1 MTRLFEENK
10 QVFDLKQEEITNNRN
25 IALQLYGTI
34 RTEEIRAEDLAIKD
48 EELKQKMEQAKTE
61 QEYLEYKDQ
70 RDYNLKVAEALSKED
85 YQNRQLDLQGR
96 TKASDYLKFEVE
108 NEDGS
113 KSTVYRNPMT
123 GQEMSSAN
131 VYGSTPSTAQ
141 GQDAPIGK
149 VFNLFSPTGQA
160 LLGVPDGTVV
170 PTRLGEV
177 SPQNAQV
184 RGKECAEF
192 VNDVYGDLLPKKLGS
207 SYQDKLN
214 VCNEPTGGIGS
225 VAAWKPE
232 GSGNF

>member
-1 MTRLFEENK
+1 MDTDVAGEYQNSVINNPAYQASIQQMNGINQQIADNNKNINALRDDVRKKYSAGTPESLIASAIAREARPLIEQGQYLTQLQQNAQSEMTRLFEENK
-10 QVFDLKQEEITNNRN
+10 AVFDLKQEEITNNRN

-113 KSTVYRNPMT
+113 KSTVYRNPT
-123 GQEMSSAN
+123 N
-131 VYGSTPSTAQ
+131 
-141 GQDAPIGK
+141 
-149 VFNLFSPTGQA
+149 
-160 LLGVPDGTVV
+160 
-170 PTRLGEV
+170 
-177 SPQNAQV
+177 
-184 RGKECAEF
+184 
-192 VNDVYGDLLPKKLGS
+192 
-207 SYQDKLN
+207 
-214 VCNEPTGGIGS
+214 
-225 VAAWKPE
+225 
-232 GSGNF
+232 